1 MTSAAAAPAQQ
12 LAALVRDRAAHAL
25 RTGALRPIV
34 TTDRRVRDGG
44 VDFVVRSVSTLA
56 EKDAARV
63 REVMDAQAAGR
74 PANPFLPYEPDMLVC
89 DLPPAHVCLFNK
101 FNVLDRHLLIV
112 TRAFADQ
119 DDALDAG
126 DFAALAPLL
135 DALGGLGFY
144 NGGTVAGASQRHK
157 HLQLVPGPLAPT
169 GPPIPMEA
177 LLTTAGADG
186 VVPGVPFPHAFRRLD
201 DTAPATLF
209 AAYETTMDAA
219 GVERIAVPAGRRPAR
234 PYNLLVT
241 PGWMLVVPRRRECAH
256 GISVNALGF
265 AGSLFVR
272 TPEQMALVEERGPM
286 SVLAAVAGDGTG
298 LD

>member
-1 MTSAAAAPAQQ
+1 MTTAAAVPAAE
-12 LAALVRDRAAHAL
+12 LAALVRHRAAHAL
-25 RTGALRPIV
+25 ETGALRPIV
-34 TTDRRVRDGG
+34 TTERRVRDAG

-63 REVMDAQAAGR
+63 REATDAQAPGR
-74 PANPFLPYEPDMLVC
+74 PANPFLPYEPDMFVC
-89 DLPPAHVCLFNK
+89 DLPSAHVCLFNK

-135 DALGGLGFY
+135 EALGGLGFY
-144 NGGTVAGASQRHK
+144 NGGTVAGASQPHK
-157 HLQLVPGPLAPT
+157 HLQLVAGPLAPT
-169 GPPIPMEA
+169 GPPIPMEP
-177 LLTTAGADG
+177 LLAGAGADG
-186 VVPGVPFPHAFRRLD
+186 VVPALPIRHAFRRLD

-209 AAYETTMDAA
+209 SAYERTMDAA
-219 GVERIAVPAGRRPAR
+219 GIDRMAVPGGRRSAR

-241 PGWMLVVPRRRECAH
+241 PRWMLVVPRRRECVH

-272 TPEQMALVEERGPM
+272 TPEQMALVEARGPM
-286 SVLAAVAGDGTG
+286 SVLAEVAGTDMGP
-298 LD
+298 D